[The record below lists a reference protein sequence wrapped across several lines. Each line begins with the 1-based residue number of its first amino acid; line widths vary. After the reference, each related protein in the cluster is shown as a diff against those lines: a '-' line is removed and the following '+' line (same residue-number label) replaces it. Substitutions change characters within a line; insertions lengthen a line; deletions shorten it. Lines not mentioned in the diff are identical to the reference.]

1 LTAITITTRGILMV
15 KRSAFWSLVAV
26 AVGVFAWPT
35 SAQDIPNPPDLWTES
50 SADVGIKSSQ
60 ASEWSIGTADFRISD
75 MGGTGDTA
83 FGGRSPSVAYNSTD
97 NEFLVVWWGDDNEGG
112 LVDDEHEI
120 FGQLIDAATGVEI
133 GTNDF
138 RISIMGG
145 TGDPAY
151 PALDPSVAYNPTNNE
166 YLVVWSGQDNLGG
179 LVSVPS
185 LA

>member
-1 LTAITITTRGILMV
+1 MV

-97 NEFLVVWWGDDNEGG
+97 SEFLVVWWGDARHCLHHRPRCRGC
-112 LVDDEHEI
+112 
-120 FGQLIDAATGVEI
+120 
-133 GTNDF
+133 
-138 RISIMGG
+138 
-145 TGDPAY
+145 DPAT
-151 PALDPSVAYNPTNNE
+151 PREGRGVVSSRPT
-166 YLVVWSGQDNLGG
+166 GRRT
-179 LVSVPS
+179 S
-185 LA
+185 LRRFLSCRQ